1 MKACTANEP
10 LACCEYCALNPRNI
24 SGEISDWFEPVVTHF
39 CDKYK
44 LHIDDFSEDDL

>member
-24 SGEISDWFEPVVTHF
+24 SGTVSEWFEPVVTHF
-39 CDKYK
+39 CDYFK
-44 LHIDDFSEDDL
+44 LEVKDGTANG